1 MSFTEGTT
9 PPDARGNQALN
20 QARQRIT
27 GLIEN
32 FSRGQRTT
40 LAVGAVAIVG
50 LILAV
55 SYVQSHGAYA
65 ALYTNVSSEDAGVI
79 TKKLTDQGVA
89 YKLTGDGS
97 TIEVPAD
104 QVYQLRAD
112 LASLTLPGSSKVGYG
127 ILDNQSLTT
136 SDFGQRVSYQ
146 RALEGEMAKSIQ
158 AIQGVDVATVHLA
171 IPADQVFALDDQKAS
186 ASVLVKTSG
195 TLASEQVTAI
205 TNLVASGIQGL
216 QASQVSV
223 TDDKGHVL
231 AAPGTGVVGSSGG
244 SDAQS
249 AYESRV
255 SNAIESFLTGSLGAG
270 KAKVTVSADLD
281 FDQKSSTSES
291 YQSPTTLL
299 GSQSPVAQSSSTKT
313 ETYGGG
319 AGAAAAAGQLGLNG
333 TPATGTT
340 GATGTGYT
348 LDQKAYNY
356 AVDKLVQTTNTA
368 PGAVKRLSVAVMV
381 DDKAVSDAQV
391 SQIQTLVSA
400 AAGIDA
406 TRGDAVVVTRMPF
419 DQTVQQQMKKELATK
434 TAEAAS
440 SPIMLYAGMGFI
452 ALLVVIS
459 TFLVMRRRKK
469 DLAHLEELADQIAE
483 QQEWD
488 PGATTTNRL
497 TYSGNDGASA
507 DGRFGGG
514 SPSPLIGMAGDSPRS
529 DRQAALGDLID
540 HQPDEVAQLLRDWL
554 GDRRAVRR

>member
-1 MSFTEGTT
+1 MSFTDGGA
-9 PPDARGNQALN
+9 PSDARGNQALN
-20 QARQRIT
+20 QARERIS
-27 GLIEN
+27 GLIN
-32 FSRGQRTT
+32 GFSRGQRTT

-55 SYVQSHGAYA
+55 SYVQGHGAYA
-65 ALYTNVSSEDAGVI
+65 ALYTNVSAEDAGVI

-127 ILDNQSLTT
+127 LLDNQSLTT

-171 IPADQVFALDDQKAS
+171 IPADQVFALDSQKTT

-195 TLASEQVTAI
+195 TLAAEQVTAI
-205 TNLVASGIQGL
+205 TNLVASGIDGL
-216 QASQVSV
+216 TADQVSV

-231 AAPGTGVVGSSGG
+231 AAPGTGVTGSSGG
-244 SDAQS
+244 SDSQS
-249 AYESRV
+249 SYETRV
-255 SNAIESFLTGSLGAG
+255 SGAIESFLSGSLGAG
-270 KAKVTVSADLD
+270 KAKVTVAADLD

-291 YQSPTTLL
+291 YQSPTTVA
-299 GSQSPVAQSSSTKT
+299 GSPNPVAQSSSTKT
-313 ETYGGG
+313 ESYGGG
-319 AGAAAAAGQLGLNG
+319 AGAAAAGQLGLNG

-340 GATGTGYT
+340 GTGTGYT

-356 AVDKLVQTTNTA
+356 AVDKVVETKNTA

-381 DDKAVSDAQV
+381 DDKAVSAAQV
-391 SQIQTLVSA
+391 AQIQTLVSA
-400 AAGIDA
+400 AAGIDP
-406 TRGDAVVVTRMPF
+406 TRGDTVVVTRMPF
-419 DQTVQQQMKKELATK
+419 DQTIQQQMQKELATK
-434 TAEAAS
+434 SATTSS
-440 SPIMLYAGMGFI
+440 SPIMLFAGTGLI
-452 ALLVVIS
+452 ALLVVLA

-469 DLAHLEELADQIAE
+469 DLAQLEELAEQIAE
-483 QQEWD
+483 REEWD
-488 PGATTTNRL
+488 PGATTTNL
-497 TYSGNDGASA
+497 VTYAGNDGASA
-507 DGRFGGG
+507 DGRFGG
-514 SPSPLIGMAGDSPRS
+514 STPASLIGVADPGGPRG